1 MATLSINTKVIYD
14 GRFTGSGALN
24 DPEVPVTF
32 SMVQTWANGSGD
44 NQANQFWQLS
54 SNANATPTVFDLD
67 AGTLLDDFGTALTF
81 TTLKGILIRN
91 KSTTAAE
98 VLTIAGDFIQT
109 VVMSGTTPTFKLH
122 PNGVLYFTSPLD
134 EYDVAAGTGD
144 QISLDPGSDN
154 ISFDIVLIGT
164 V

>member
-1 MATLSINTKVIYD
+1 MATLSITTKVIYD

-24 DPEVPVTF
+24 NPEVAVAF
-32 SMVQTWANGSGD
+32 SMNQTWANGTGD
-44 NQANQFWQLS
+44 NAANQFWQLS

-91 KSTTAAE
+91 KSTTTTE
-98 VLTIAGDFIQT
+98 VLTIGGDFIQT
-109 VVMSGTTPTFKLH
+109 VVMGGTAPVFKLE
-122 PNGVLYFTSPLD
+122 PSGVLYFTNPID
-134 EYDVAAGTGD
+134 EYDIAAGTGD